1 TGGRFSS
8 SRSAA
13 MFVIVVV
20 RVSFSSSSASLVWIS
35 LSITQSSTIC
45 MASVIIHDRPNSWS
59 LRTTRSLLT
68 RRRRSPSSGDSGI
81 VPAGPDVALGAV
93 PGAVGAALGLGRGRR
108 CAGASG
114 GMLACLSTV
123 ERDHEQ
129 RVGRGQ
135 DDVLGLGAG
144 LLQPCSVEIGDAVLG
159 ELVVL

>member
-1 TGGRFSS
+1 VVDAQAQVAVIGGLRD
-8 SRSAA
+8 R
-13 MFVIVVV
+13 
-20 RVSFSSSSASLVWIS
+20 
-35 LSITQSSTIC
+35 LSGGF
-45 MASVIIHDRPNSWS
+45 A
-59 LRTTRSLLT
+59 
-68 RRRRSPSSGDSGI
+68 

-159 ELVVL
+159 ELVVLDLG